1 MMLSAILIDEIQFG
15 KEFFNIN
22 ETLNRQLD
30 NKLL

>member
-22 ETLNRQLD
+22 ETLKQTIG
-30 NKLL
+30 